1 MDDRLPHTS
10 KDSRKDYS
18 RVKEEADKVKSI
30 NSSMGMFKQ
39 ALAQKCAACGGREFE
54 NDTKKGTRTCKNC
67 GWVNERRVRAEGAAF
82 RIFEGQ
88 DDRNHFVRTVYQ
100 NKIIL
105 PLLCQQTPH

>member
-1 MDDRLPHTS
+1 MI
-10 KDSRKDYS
+10 DYPTQAKTLEKIIQ